1 MGHVT
6 SPAEKFMSV
15 INRKEVGKL
24 FIMLIFHLKFSL
36 RLPCVSALFVLS
48 LLHRLQNKEIR
59 KCGSNGAMK
68 GGGGAG
74 RGLERGG
81 AIDLMSGIDSDTEKQ
96 KTNGKEND
104 TRITIVK

>member
-59 KCGSNGAMK
+59 KCGSNGAMM
-68 GGGGAG
+68 GG
-74 RGLERGG
+74 RGG